1 VRLVNFLL
9 IVAFALGISAY
20 AHWIRRPSPSPVAEL
35 PADLPKI
42 PATDIPLLR
51 LTDAQALHADPGT
64 LFVDVRSAS
73 DFSFGRIAGAL
84 SLPGPEIEARLPE
97 LRHRLEKAKTI
108 VVYCGSR
115 NCGESLWA
123 GIKLRQAGF
132 AQTAIFP
139 GGWNEWYVESAPID
153 R

>member
-1 VRLVNFLL
+1 LRLVNFAL
-9 IVAFALGISAY
+9 ILAVALGVSAY
-20 AHWIRRPSPSPVAEL
+20 AHWIRRPSSNAEL
-35 PADLPKI
+35 PADLPQI

-51 LTDAQALHADPGT
+51 LEDARALHSDPGT
-64 LFVDVRSAS
+64 LFVDARSAS
-73 DFSFGRIAGAL
+73 DFSFGRIAGAI
-84 SLPGPEIEARLPE
+84 SLPGPEIEARLPD
-97 LRHRLEKAKTI
+97 LRPKLAAAKTI